1 MATAIVDYGLGN
13 LGSIANML
21 KVIGE
26 KVYITDDVQ
35 KICDADRLILP
46 GVGAFDAGMI
56 NLHQKGLDKLICTE
70 AKSGK
75 PILGICLGMQLL
87 GRSSEEGK
95 LPGLG
100 LIPFDNIRFRIDGTS
115 GLKVPHMGWD
125 IVNFQKESP
134 LLEGI
139 TGEQRYYFV
148 HSYHARCDSK
158 ENVLMT
164 CDYGYEFTAAVVKNN
179 IYGVQFHPEKSHD
192 FGMRILDNFVR
203 RC

>member
-75 PILGICLGMQLL
+75 PIRGICLGMQL
-87 GRSSEEGK
+87 
-95 LPGLG
+95 
-100 LIPFDNIRFRIDGTS
+100 
-115 GLKVPHMGWD
+115 
-125 IVNFQKESP
+125 
-134 LLEGI
+134 
-139 TGEQRYYFV
+139 
-148 HSYHARCDSK
+148 
-158 ENVLMT
+158 
-164 CDYGYEFTAAVVKNN
+164 
-179 IYGVQFHPEKSHD
+179 
-192 FGMRILDNFVR
+192 
-203 RC
+203 

>member
-87 GRSSEEGK
+87 GRNSEEGK

-100 LIPFDNIRFRIDGTS
+100 LIPFDNIRFRIDETS

-179 IYGVQFHPEKSHD
+179 IYGVQFHPETSHD